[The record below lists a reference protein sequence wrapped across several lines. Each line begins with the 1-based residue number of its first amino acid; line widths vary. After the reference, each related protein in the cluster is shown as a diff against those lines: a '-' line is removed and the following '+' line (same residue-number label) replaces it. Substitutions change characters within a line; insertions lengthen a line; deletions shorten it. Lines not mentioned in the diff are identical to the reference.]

1 MNSTLPIPHK
11 IKFEKSSLA
20 LKLEKEYGKA
30 WIVEQYSLFDLYYSL
45 QACIEQDIK
54 IKPFTREI
62 IKTGFYLQIDDPYTY
77 LEIISDSN
85 LVYEK
90 GLIVLDA
97 PTYFGHGFRNEIF
110 LILYNTTDKIKH
122 IGPYERIAMFQSK
135 TFNKTSFEYIYQVE
149 EVNSTKTGK
158 KWIQIEKGKQV

>member
-110 LILYNTTDKIKH
+110 LILYNKYILN
-122 IGPYERIAMFQSK
+122 PYYINLLNFCL
-135 TFNKTSFEYIYQVE
+135 SFLFCLYALTLFCSAIRFFFLK
-149 EVNSTKTGK
+149 SSSAACK
-158 KWIQIEKGKQV
+158 